1 MLNSFSAYI
10 TTLVLR
16 GRREDGQTMAEYGIL
31 ITAIMVVVTVVAILL
46 GSNTLAMFNGDA
58 ARV

>member
-1 MLNSFSAYI
+1 MLNTFSAYV
-10 TTLVLR
+10 TTLILH

-31 ITAIMVVVTVVAILL
+31 ITAIVVVVIVAAILF
-46 GSNTLAMFNGDA
+46 GSSVSAMFNGDA